1 MSCNVLTAKVQPLS
15 PSFRLKVEPLL
26 RSFATLGG
34 LGALGG
40 VYLKN
45 EKLQQL

>member
-1 MSCNVLTAKVQPLS
+1 MSCNVLTAKVQPL
-15 PSFRLKVEPLL
+15 L
-26 RSFATLGG
+26 RSLATLGG

-45 EKLQQL
+45 EKL